1 MNMEKEDEYKRPI
14 LLLTVDGSHI
24 NLIDRNFNI
33 FSEKYKFIKYKV
45 HSQYPQ
51 YENTLY
57 NLLETISENDK
68 KSNNVTIVMANIN
81 SMLFSDDF
89 SNELK
94 EFKNILGT
102 EKDVDFPKIK
112 EPKEFG
118 TTENYIC
125 WFRFFKYI
133 QDYLDNDICFLF
145 TTYLQ
150 KEKFVQL
157 MEIANDVGLRNFRFI
172 EDPFLTRELEQ
183 QLDNLILR
191 FYTNKILYNKRL
203 NRRRKLFKEKRKIG
217 FSQVVISASG

>member
-1 MNMEKEDEYKRPI
+1 MNMEKEEKYKRPV
-14 LLLTVDGSHI
+14 LLLTIDGSHI
-24 NLIDRNFNI
+24 NLIDRNLNI

-45 HSQYPQ
+45 RSSYPQ
-51 YENTLY
+51 YEKTLY
-57 NLLETISENDK
+57 NFLETISEDDK
-68 KSNNVTIVMANIN
+68 KSNNVTIILANTN
-81 SMLFSDDF
+81 SILFSDDVT
-89 SNELK
+89 NELK
-94 EFKNILGT
+94 EFKNMMGI

-112 EPKEFG
+112 ASKEFG

-133 QDYLDNDICFLF
+133 QDCLDNDICFLF

-150 KEKFVQL
+150 KDKFTQL
-157 MEIANDVGLRNFRFI
+157 MEIANDIDLRNFRFI
-172 EDPFLTRELEQ
+172 EDPFLTRELDQ
-183 QLDNLILR
+183 QLDNLVLR

>member
-1 MNMEKEDEYKRPI
+1 MNMEKEEKYKRPV

-24 NLIDRNFNI
+24 NLIDRNLNI

-45 HSQYPQ
+45 RSSYPQ

-57 NLLETISENDK
+57 NFLETISEDDK
-68 KSNNVTIVMANIN
+68 KSNNVTIILANTN
-81 SMLFSDDF
+81 SILFSDDVI
-89 SNELK
+89 NELK

-112 EPKEFG
+112 ASKEFG

-133 QDYLDNDICFLF
+133 QDCLDNDICFLF

-150 KEKFVQL
+150 KDKFTQL
-157 MEIANDVGLRNFRFI
+157 METANDIGLRNFRFI
-172 EDPFLTRELEQ
+172 EDPFLTRELDQ
-183 QLDNLILR
+183 QLDNLVLR

>member
-1 MNMEKEDEYKRPI
+1 MGMEKEDKYKRPV

-94 EFKNILGT
+94 EFKNLMGT

-112 EPKEFG
+112 EQKKFSSH
-118 TTENYIC
+118 ENYIC

-203 NRRRKLFKEKRKIG
+203 NRYRKQYKEKKIG
-217 FSQVVISASG
+217 FS

>member
-1 MNMEKEDEYKRPI
+1 M
-14 LLLTVDGSHI
+14 
-24 NLIDRNFNI
+24 
-33 FSEKYKFIKYKV
+33 
-45 HSQYPQ
+45 
-51 YENTLY
+51 
-57 NLLETISENDK
+57 LETISENDK

-94 EFKNILGT
+94 EFKNLMGT

-112 EPKEFG
+112 EQKKFSSH
-118 TTENYIC
+118 ENYIC

-203 NRRRKLFKEKRKIG
+203 NRYRKQYKEKKIG
-217 FSQVVISASG
+217 FS

>member
-1 MNMEKEDEYKRPI
+1 MEKEDEYKRPV

-45 HSQYPQ
+45 HSRYPQ

-94 EFKNILGT
+94 EFKNLMGT

-112 EPKEFG
+112 EQKKFSSH
-118 TTENYIC
+118 ENYIC

-203 NRRRKLFKEKRKIG
+203 NRYRKQYKEKKIG
-217 FSQVVISASG
+217 FS

>member
-1 MNMEKEDEYKRPI
+1 MNMEKEEKYKRPV
-14 LLLTVDGSHI
+14 LLLTIDGSHI
-24 NLIDRNFNI
+24 NLIDRNLNI

-45 HSQYPQ
+45 RSSYPQ

-57 NLLETISENDK
+57 NFLETISEDDK
-68 KSNNVTIVMANIN
+68 KSNNVTIILANTN
-81 SMLFSDDF
+81 SILFSDDIT
-89 SNELK
+89 NELK

-112 EPKEFG
+112 ASKEFG

-133 QDYLDNDICFLF
+133 QDCLDNDICFLF

-150 KEKFVQL
+150 KYKFTQL
-157 MEIANDVGLRNFRFI
+157 MEIANDIGLRNFRFI
-172 EDPFLTRELEQ
+172 EDPFLTRELDQ

>member
-1 MNMEKEDEYKRPI
+1 MNMEKEEKYKRPV
-14 LLLTVDGSHI
+14 LLLTIDGSHI
-24 NLIDRNFNI
+24 NLIDRNLNI

-45 HSQYPQ
+45 RSSYPQ

-57 NLLETISENDK
+57 NFLETISEDDK
-68 KSNNVTIVMANIN
+68 KSNNVTIILANTN
-81 SMLFSDDF
+81 SILFSDDVI
-89 SNELK
+89 NELK

-112 EPKEFG
+112 ASKEFG

-133 QDYLDNDICFLF
+133 QDCLDNDICFLF

-150 KEKFVQL
+150 KYKFTQL
-157 MEIANDVGLRNFRFI
+157 MEIANDIGLRNFRFI
-172 EDPFLTRELEQ
+172 EDPFLTRELDQ

-217 FSQVVISASG
+217 FSQIVISASG

>member
-1 MNMEKEDEYKRPI
+1 MEKEEKYKRPV

-45 HSQYPQ
+45 HSRYPQ
-51 YENTLY
+51 YEKTLY
-57 NLLETISENDK
+57 NFLETISEDDK
-68 KSNNVTIVMANIN
+68 KSNNVTIILANTN
-81 SMLFSDDF
+81 SILFSDDVI
-89 SNELK
+89 NELK

-112 EPKEFG
+112 APKEFG

-133 QDYLDNDICFLF
+133 QDCLDNDICFLF

-150 KEKFVQL
+150 KDKFTQL
-157 MEIANDVGLRNFRFI
+157 METANDIGLRNFRFI
-172 EDPFLTRELEQ
+172 EDPFLTRELDQ
-183 QLDNLILR
+183 QLDNLVLR

>member
-1 MNMEKEDEYKRPI
+1 MNMEKEEKYKRPV
-14 LLLTVDGSHI
+14 LLLTIDGSHI
-24 NLIDRNFNI
+24 NLIDRNINI

-45 HSQYPQ
+45 RSSYPQ
-51 YENTLY
+51 YEKTLY
-57 NLLETISENDK
+57 NLLETICAEDK
-68 KSNNVTIVMANIN
+68 KENNVTIILANIN
-81 SMLFSDDF
+81 SILFSNDY

-133 QDYLDNDICFLF
+133 QDCLDNDICFLF

-150 KEKFVQL
+150 KEKFTQL
-157 MEIANDVGLRNFRFI
+157 MEIANDIGLRNFRFI
-172 EDPFLTRELEQ
+172 EDPFLTRELDQ
-183 QLDNLILR
+183 QLDNLVLR

-203 NRRRKLFKEKRKIG
+203 NRRRKRFKEKRKIG